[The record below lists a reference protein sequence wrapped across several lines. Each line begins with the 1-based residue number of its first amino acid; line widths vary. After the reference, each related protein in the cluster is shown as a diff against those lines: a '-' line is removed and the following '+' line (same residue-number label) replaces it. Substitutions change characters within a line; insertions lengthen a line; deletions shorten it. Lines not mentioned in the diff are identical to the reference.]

1 MPHIPPTDA
10 HTRWYYADA
19 NNQPVGPVAAGT
31 RSLCRHGAITLV
43 KQFVFGLLIAFGLST
58 LRADDTKPLAER
70 LANTKWS
77 MDSDSTMDPSVGWF
91 MLNSDMTTRAGW
103 HKEVYW
109 WKVVDDSRIAMRVTQ
124 KDSTRHLTFNKDLT
138 EATDAHTVVTI
149 C

>member
-103 HKEVYW
+103 HKEVY
-109 WKVVDDSRIAMRVTQ
+109 
-124 KDSTRHLTFNKDLT
+124 
-138 EATDAHTVVTI
+138 
-149 C
+149 